1 MPREK
6 RVPPKRVAEQAM
18 IAPPFASEVEEA
30 LYWQQMDSSAH
41 IDWSSAK
48 RAQFPNLKYSTQSI
62 SLRMPLSMLDELK
75 ALANSRDVPYQSMIK
90 MVLAEYLASERVRR
104 ARRLG

>member
-6 RVPPKRVAEQAM
+6 KSPPKRVAEQAAM
-18 IAPPFASEVEEA
+18 APQFASEAEEA
-30 LYWQQMDSSAH
+30 AYWQQMDSSAH

-62 SLRMPLSMLDELK
+62 SLRMPLVMLDELRM
-75 ALANSRDVPYQSMIK
+75 LANSRDVPYQSMIK
-90 MVLAEYLASERVRR
+90 MVLAEYLAAERVRR
-104 ARRLG
+104 GRRAS